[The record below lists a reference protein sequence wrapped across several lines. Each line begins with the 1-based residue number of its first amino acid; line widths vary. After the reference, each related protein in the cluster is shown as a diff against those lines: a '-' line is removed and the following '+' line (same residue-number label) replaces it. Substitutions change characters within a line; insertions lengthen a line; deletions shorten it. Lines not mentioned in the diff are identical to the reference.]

1 MKPAGLRS
9 IDTNRVI
16 LLTLLLVGS
25 WAFVTAF
32 KFPAR
37 DRIYP
42 QLASLIVVVG
52 AMLLLAAE
60 FLPEYFGRFGGA
72 TEDIFGTEELEVD
85 VDEDEVDEMKRYK
98 LLVSMAVYLIAGYL
112 LGLLW
117 ATPIFVFLYT
127 AWTKQSTI
135 VIVLL
140 TGMSFGIAYVFMVT
154 LNLSI
159 ASGELIKGI
168 ANVI

>member
-1 MKPAGLRS
+1 MKPAALKS

-16 LLTLLLVGS
+16 LLSLLLVGS

-32 KFPAR
+32 EFPTR

-42 QLASLIVVVG
+42 QLASLLVVVG
-52 AMLLLAAE
+52 AMLLLVAE

-72 TEDIFGTEELEVD
+72 ADDIFGTEELEVE
-85 VDEDEVDEMKRYK
+85 VDDDEVDAVKRYK
-98 LLVSMAVYLIAGYL
+98 LLVSISVYLIAGYL

-127 AWTKQSTI
+127 AWTKQSRI

-140 TGMSFGIAYVFMVT
+140 TGLAFGIAYVFMVT

-159 ASGELIKGI
+159 ANGVLIEAI
-168 ANVI
+168 SDVI